1 MQTSSPDEDRSQLR
15 KLARKEANKVYLNEL
30 SACLDDTAQ
39 RMALNVRISFAEA
52 RAQLLA
58 GLYAENPLRPKRAV
72 SAWNHFVSIASK
84 TALPSQAALEDAGEA
99 SDSETEPRGLL
110 TSPNGD
116 RRITMFLD
124 VNPPAAPRPKKRS
137 LPEVSQAASKDHARM
152 TEDQREELRKEA
164 DQTVNDAAGE
174 AIVKRKHAKRIPEMK
189 TIGRRLHQLSK
200 LHGVK
205 FILVYASY
213 DWGEKALPRNSGLYS
228 LGTANQYCR
237 MVALELQSLCMG
249 LEGFISLHGE
259 LYKRVCFLPRPCM
272 CLFNGRQA
280 WEATIEIEQESG
292 WEIIWTLVSGTR
304 ALEGW
309 QAWLPSMHGR
319 RLA

>member
-1 MQTSSPDEDRSQLR
+1 MQPSSPDEDRLQIR
-15 KLARKEANKVYLNEL
+15 KLARKEANKAYLHEL

-39 RMALNVRISFAEA
+39 RMALDVRISFAEA

-58 GLYAENPLRPKRAV
+58 DLYAENPLRPKRAV

-110 TSPNGD
+110 TSPNDD

-137 LPEVSQAASKDHARM
+137 LPEVSQAASKDYARM

-213 DWGEKALPRNSGLYS
+213 DWGEKALKDSYRF
-228 LGTANQYCR
+228 
-237 MVALELQSLCMG
+237 M
-249 LEGFISLHGE
+249 
-259 LYKRVCFLPRPCM
+259 LPRPCL

-292 WEIIWTLVSGTR
+292 WVIIWTLASGTR

-309 QAWLPSMHGR
+309 QAWLPSTHGR

>member
-15 KLARKEANKVYLNEL
+15 KLARKEANKAYLNEL

-58 GLYAENPLRPKRAV
+58 GLYAENLLRPKRAV
-72 SAWNHFVSIASK
+72 SGWNHFVSIASQ

-99 SDSETEPRGLL
+99 SDSETEP
-110 TSPNGD
+110 
-116 RRITMFLD
+116 
-124 VNPPAAPRPKKRS
+124 APRPKKRS
-137 LPEVSQAASKDHARM
+137 LPEVSQAASKDYART

-200 LHGVK
+200 LHGVE

-228 LGTANQYCR
+228 SGTANQYCR
-237 MVALELQSLCMG
+237 WSHSNCNHCVWVWKDSYRFM
-249 LEGFISLHGE
+249 
-259 LYKRVCFLPRPCM
+259 LPRPCM
-272 CLFNGRQA
+272 CLFNGSQA